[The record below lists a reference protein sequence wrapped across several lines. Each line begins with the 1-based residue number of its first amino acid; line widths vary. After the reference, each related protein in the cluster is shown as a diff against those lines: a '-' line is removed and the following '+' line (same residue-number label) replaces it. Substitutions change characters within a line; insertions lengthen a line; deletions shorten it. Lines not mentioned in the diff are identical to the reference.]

1 MGFKKFSLLLGGRL
15 ILIMLALLGLTFL
28 YTLPGYLASTVLAFS
43 VVSVLTF
50 EMINF
55 VSKTN
60 AEVTR
65 FLDAARYADFGQRF
79 NFHGLGAGFG
89 ELGDTFTDI
98 LKRFQAARAD
108 QETELRHLK
117 ALIEH
122 VPAPLMAVKADGR
135 LVLWNNASRRL
146 FGSAHVTRLPDLG
159 QFGAEFEDGVTK
171 LKAGQRRLV
180 NFELEGTEQRI
191 TLAATQVNIGG
202 HIERL
207 ISMQDIQSELDAAQL
222 QAWQDLVRVLT
233 HEIMNSITPVASLAK
248 TAADLVDDVSSK
260 ITDHPE
266 VVEELADVKDAVTTV
281 ARRSDSLMQFVSSY
295 RRLTRL
301 PPPDK
306 SLVGLSD
313 LFKDVA
319 RVAAQDWNEKALSLV
334 IDVNPKKLDVQAD
347 RDMLEQILINL
358 LQNAAQAL
366 EGTNEATVW
375 LNAHISK
382 RGRVVITVAD
392 NGPGIPTDIAK
403 KVFVPFFTTKREG
416 SGVGLAL
423 TRQVMIAHGGAV
435 SLAERE
441 GGGTKFS
448 LTF

>member
-15 ILIMLALLGLTFL
+15 VLIMLALLGLTYL

-43 VVSVLTF
+43 IVSVLTF

-98 LKRFQAARAD
+98 LKRFQTARTE
-108 QETELRHLK
+108 QEAELRHLK

-122 VPAPLMAVKADGR
+122 VPAPLMAVKSDGQ
-135 LVLWNNASRRL
+135 LVLWNNAARRL

-159 QFGAEFEDGVTK
+159 QFGAEFESGVTK
-171 LKAGQRRLV
+171 LEAGQRRLV
-180 NFELEGTEQRI
+180 SFQLEGVEQRI
-191 TLAATQVNIGG
+191 TLAATQINIGG
-202 HIERL
+202 HVERL
-207 ISMQDIQSELDAAQL
+207 ISLQDIQSELDAAQL

-248 TAADLVDDVSSK
+248 TAADLVDDVSGQV
-260 ITDHPE
+260 TDHPE
-266 VVEELADVKDAVTTV
+266 VIEELADVKDAVTTV

-301 PPPDK
+301 PPPEK
-306 SLVGLSD
+306 SLVSLSE
-313 LFKDVA
+313 LFKHVA
-319 RVAAQDWNEKALSLV
+319 RVAAQDWNEKSLSLV
-334 IDVNPKKLDVQAD
+334 IDVSPQKLDVHAD

-366 EGTNEATVW
+366 EKTKDATVW

-392 NGPGIPTDIAK
+392 NGEGIPADIAK

-423 TRQVMIAHGGAV
+423 TRQIMIAHGGAV
-435 SLAERE
+435 SLSDRD
-441 GGGTKFS
+441 GGGSKFS